1 MSRKPVIT
9 EREVRIAKREGKT
22 TLNVGGAVVTP
33 SARDAAK
40 RAGVELTGGEAA
52 PSTTKR
58 RTPLGSPPERQSTS
72 ARPPRR
78 HQPDARGTTG
88 SPAPASATAR
98 SATTASA
105 PAASAPAPSGAPTRI
120 AIGADH
126 GGVAM
131 KAAIAAHL
139 RDRGLRVDDL
149 GTGTADAVDYP
160 DFAVAVAKAVGS
172 GAADVG
178 IMIDGAG
185 IGSCMAANKVRGAR
199 AAMCYDLTT
208 ATNAR
213 EHNDA
218 NVLTLGGGL
227 IGARLALEIVDRFL
241 ATPFAG
247 GRHAKRVDKIKALD
261 R

>member
-9 EREVRIAKREGKT
+9 EREVRMAKRDGRT

-40 RAGVELTGGEAA
+40 RAGVELTESEAA

-58 RTPLGSPPERQSTS
+58 RTPLGSPPERQDNS
-72 ARPPRR
+72 AKDARR
-78 HQPDARGTTG
+78 HQRDAKGTSQ
-88 SPAPASATAR
+88 SP
-98 SATTASA
+98 ASA
-105 PAASAPAPSGAPTRI
+105 PATATTADAPAANPPAPSGAPTRI

-126 GGVAM
+126 GGVTM
-131 KAAIAAHL
+131 KGAIAAHL

-185 IGSCMAANKVRGAR
+185 IGSCMAANKIRGAR

>member
-1 MSRKPVIT
+1 MTRKPVIT
-9 EREVRIAKREGKT
+9 EREVRIAKREGRA
-22 TLNVGGAVVTP
+22 TLDVGGAVVTP

-40 RAGVELTGGEAA
+40 RSGVELTGGAAA
-52 PSTTKR
+52 PSTTPR
-58 RTPLGSPPERQSTS
+58 RTPLGSPPERQHTS
-72 ARPPRR
+72 ARPRSR
-78 HQPDARGTTG
+78 HRTDASSGTPTR
-88 SPAPASATAR
+88 AEA
-98 SATTASA
+98 
-105 PAASAPAPSGAPTRI
+105 APTRPSPEASAGTSAPGATTTRV

-131 KAAIAAHL
+131 KAAIASHL

-149 GTGTADAVDYP
+149 GTGTTDAVDYP

-172 GAADVG
+172 GAADLG

-185 IGSCMAANKVRGAR
+185 IGSCMAANKVSGVR

-261 R
+261 RSPDR